1 MKQETTGSN
10 LPPDFPNRIK
20 QIRVQLGLTQM
31 RLAELIGVSFASVN
45 RWENGQTKPS
55 RLAWQKILRV
65 DNHGMAAFEAQKEIH
80 VPMKEPEPSSTIGP
94 SGPPV
99 IDFTADPEL
108 VRVVAE
114 GERLAHGHLVNPAFA
129 AEMSLIDPLPHQRIA
144 VYEQMLTQPR
154 LRYLLADDAGAGK
167 TIMSGLYI
175 REMLSRRMIRR
186 ILVIPPAGLVGN
198 WEREMRTLFGLS
210 FRIAEG
216 NDFRSGNPFTDS
228 DGHRLIVSVDTLAS
242 ARAFSRIQERIVE
255 PYDLV
260 IFDEAHKLS
269 ADREHDFRIRK
280 TDRYRLAEA
289 LAGIPSGDE
298 RWSLCWS
305 AHHLLLLTATPHMGK
320 DYPYYALWKLLDP
333 QILPTFDA
341 FQSFP
346 PEARRRHFIRRTKE
360 EMVRF
365 DGTPIYPTRT
375 SDTLSYELTQGE
387 TSEQKLYDE
396 TSAYI
401 RTYYNRAR
409 ILNRSAARLAMSVF
423 QRRLA
428 SSTYALIRSF
438 ERRLEK
444 LDGLIEDLRSG
455 LVDLEQIAAA
465 QATKRALDPYE
476 DKTADEEGTVDGRE
490 EGETEE
496 EKALGSVVATTL
508 AELINER
515 TQVQTLLNLGREV
528 FESGRESKFEK
539 LREILRDPRFLDE
552 KWIIFTEHRDTL
564 RFLVSRLEG
573 LGFTGRVAQIHGG
586 MDFREREEQV
596 DFFRRPASEG
606 GAGYLIATDAAGEG
620 INLQFCWLMVNYDI
634 PWNPARLEQRMGRIH
649 RYNQKHDPV
658 VILNLVADKTRE
670 GRVLRTLLDKLERIR
685 KELRSDKVFDVVGRL
700 FRGVSIKDYMERVV
714 LEPGSDVE
722 GKIEGVLTKEQ
733 VLAIQE
739 RERTLYGEGGD
750 VRKELGRL
758 KRNVDQE
765 AYFRLI
771 PGYVRRFVEKAAP
784 LIGIGINGSLDG
796 FFSFKANTPG
806 ALDPLLPVLESYLP
820 SQRSRITVARPEDA
834 STGIFFHPGDP
845 LFDHFLD
852 LVRSLLGSD
861 ALNGSIFV
869 DPGAEKPYLLHLAR
883 ITVKRQADPAIR
895 VFANDE
901 ILEHHLAGFKEDRD
915 GAITECPVEHLL
927 LLKGG
932 SDIPASARR
941 FAAMAPESREAV
953 RAYAMERVTRPLAEV
968 KRLPLLQSIPERE
981 DFLRR
986 GFDYQDGELA
996 AARAGITDKARRGD
1010 PRARAELERIKD
1022 QQRKLADQ
1030 REEALIRLRREP
1042 DLIVPGDV
1050 TFFAHALVFPSEDA
1064 LDRKQRDE
1072 EIETI
1077 AVKYAKAYEETDGAT
1092 VMDVSTPPEARD
1104 AGLSDHPGFDLLSLR
1119 PGGEER
1125 AIEVKGRAG
1134 TGNVELTENEWA
1146 RACNLRNRYWLYVV
1160 YDCAGPQPRLLR
1172 VGDPFGKLLIRG
1184 RGGVIIDEKSIFES
1198 AEGDG

>member
-1 MKQETTGSN
+1 MKQETTGSS
-10 LPPDFPNRIK
+10 LPSDFSEKIK
-20 QIRVQLGLTQM
+20 RIRVQCGLTQM

-45 RWENGQTKPS
+45 RWENRQTKPS
-55 RLAWQKILRV
+55 RLAWQKILRI
-65 DNHGMAAFEAQKEIH
+65 DSQGIAAFEPAQESLATATH
-80 VPMKEPEPSSTIGP
+80 MESASASGP
-94 SGPPV
+94 SGPPI
-99 IDFTADPEL
+99 IDFTADPDQ
-108 VRVVAE
+108 VRVIAE

-129 AEMSLIDPLPHQRIA
+129 AEISLIDPLPHQRIA
-144 VYEQMLTQPR
+144 VYERMLSQPR

-175 REMLSRRMIRR
+175 REMLSRRLIRR
-186 ILVIPPAGLVGN
+186 ILIVPPAGLVGN

-216 NDFRSGNPFTDS
+216 SDFRAGNPFPDS
-228 DGHRLIVSVDTLAS
+228 DSHRLIVSVDTLAS
-242 ARAFSRIQERIVE
+242 ARAFSRLQEKITE

-269 ADREHDFRIRK
+269 ADREPDFRIRK
-280 TDRYRLAEA
+280 TDRYRLAES
-289 LAGIPSGDE
+289 LAGIPSDDE
-298 RWSLCWS
+298 RWSLGWS
-305 AHHLLLLTATPHMGK
+305 AHHFLLLTATPHMGK

-387 TSEQKLYDE
+387 TGEQKLYDE

-428 SSTYALIRSF
+428 SSTHALIRSF
-438 ERRLEK
+438 ERRVEK
-444 LDGLIEDLRSG
+444 LDGLIEDLQSG
-455 LVDLEQIAAA
+455 RVDLEQIAAA
-465 QATKRALDPYE
+465 QATKRAIDPYE
-476 DKTADEEGTVDGRE
+476 DKTADEEGAVDGRE
-490 EGETEE
+490 EGEEEE

-515 TQVQTLLNLGREV
+515 TQVQTLLSLGRKV
-528 FESGRESKFEK
+528 YDLGHESKFEK
-539 LREILRDPRFLDE
+539 LREILRDPRFQNE
-552 KWIIFTEHRDTL
+552 KWIVFTEHRDTL

-596 DFFRRPASEG
+596 EFFRKPASEG
-606 GAGYLIATDAAGEG
+606 GAGYLVATDAAGEG

-670 GRVLRTLLDKLERIR
+670 GRVLSTLLKKLEGIR
-685 KELRSDKVFDVVGRL
+685 KEIGYDKVFDVVGRL
-700 FRGVSIKDYMERVV
+700 FRGVSIKDYMEKVV
-714 LEPGSDVE
+714 LEPGTDVE
-722 GKIEGVLTKEQ
+722 GRIEGVLTKEQ
-733 VLAIQE
+733 VLAIEEKE
-739 RERTLYGEGGD
+739 RALYGEGGD

-758 KRNVDQE
+758 KRDVDRE
-765 AYFRLI
+765 TYFRLT
-771 PGYVRRFVEKAAP
+771 PGYVRRFVEIAAP
-784 LIGIGINGSLDG
+784 LVGIGIDGSLDG
-796 FFSFKANTPG
+796 FFSFKALLPG

-820 SQRSRITVARPEDA
+820 SQRSRITVYRPEDA
-834 STGIFFHPGDP
+834 SAGIFFHPGDP
-845 LFDHFLD
+845 LFDRFLD
-852 LVRSLLGSD
+852 LVRSQLGSD
-861 ALNGSIFV
+861 ALKGAIFV
-869 DPGAEKPYLLHLAR
+869 DPGAQKPCILHLAR
-883 ITVKRQADPAIR
+883 ITVKRQADPAISI
-895 VFANDE
+895 FASEE
-901 ILEHHLAGFKEDRD
+901 ILERRLACFTEDGD
-915 GAITECPVEHLL
+915 GTITECPVEHLL

-932 SDIPASARR
+932 RNSHASARR

-953 RAYAMERVTRPLAEV
+953 RAYAMERVAYPLSEA
-968 KRLPLLQSIPERE
+968 KRRPLLQSIPERE

-986 GFDYQDGELA
+986 GFDFQDGELA
-996 AARAGITDKARRGD
+996 AARAAITDKARRGD
-1010 PRARAELERIKD
+1010 PRARAELERIKE
-1022 QQRKLADQ
+1022 QQRKLSDQ
-1030 REEALIRLRREP
+1030 RKEALIRLHREP

-1050 TFFAHALVFPSEDA
+1050 TFFAHVLVVPSEDA
-1064 LDRKQRDE
+1064 LDRKQRDD
-1072 EIETI
+1072 EIEAI
-1077 AVKYAKAYEETDGAT
+1077 AVKYAKAYEEADGAT
-1092 VMDVSTPPEARD
+1092 VRDVSTAPEARS

-1119 PGGEER
+1119 PGWEER

-1134 TGNVELTENEWA
+1134 TGDVELTENEWA
-1146 RACNLRNRYWLYVV
+1146 KACNLRSRYWLYVV

-1172 VGDPFGKLLIRG
+1172 VRDPFEKLLVRG
-1184 RGGVIIDEKSIFES
+1184 RGGVIIDEKSILAS
-1198 AEGDG
+1198 ADVL

>member
-1 MKQETTGSN
+1 MKPVAYGPNPSS
-10 LPPDFPNRIK
+10 DFSDRIK
-20 QIRVQLGLTQM
+20 QIRVRFGLTQA
-31 RLAELIGVSFASVN
+31 RLAQLIGVSFASVN
-45 RWENGQTKPS
+45 RWENGLSKPS
-55 RLAWQKILRV
+55 RLAWQKLLHV
-65 DNHGMAAFEAQKEIH
+65 DSRGIGSFDAPREGHAL
-80 VPMKEPEPSSTIGP
+80 PMKPEPRSAIGT
-94 SGPPV
+94 SGPPI

-108 VRVVAE
+108 VRAVAE

-129 AEMSLIDPLPHQRIA
+129 AEVSLIDPLPHQRIA
-144 VYEQMLTQPR
+144 VYEQMLVQPR

-175 REMLSRRMIRR
+175 REMFSRGLIRR
-186 ILVIPPAGLVGN
+186 VLIIPPAGLVGN

-216 NDFRSGNPFTDS
+216 SDFRTGNPFS
-228 DGHRLIVSVDTLAS
+228 DPDGDRLVVSMDTLAS
-242 ARAFSRIQERIVE
+242 VRAFSRLQERTVE
-255 PYDLV
+255 RYDLV

-269 ADREHDFRIRK
+269 ADREPDYGIRK
-280 TDRYRLAEA
+280 TDRYRLAEV
-289 LAGIPSGDE
+289 LAGIPSEDE
-298 RWSLCWS
+298 RWSLSWS

-320 DYPYYALWKLLDP
+320 DYPYYALWKLLEP

-375 SDTLSYELTQGE
+375 SDTLGYELTRGE
-387 TSEQKLYDE
+387 GSEQELYDK

-438 ERRLEK
+438 ERRMEK
-444 LDGLIEDLRSG
+444 LDGFIEDLQSG
-455 LVDLEQIAAA
+455 KIDLEQIAAA
-465 QATKRALDPYE
+465 QATKRIPDPYE
-476 DKTADEEGTVDGRE
+476 EMTAEEEGTVDGRE
-490 EGETEE
+490 EGEAEE

-515 TQVQTLLNLGREV
+515 MQVQALLDLGRKV
-528 FESGRESKFEK
+528 SESGRGSKFEK
-539 LREILRDPRFLDE
+539 LLEILRDPRFKDE
-552 KWIIFTEHRDTL
+552 KWIVFTEHRDTL
-564 RFLVSRLEG
+564 RFLMSGLEG
-573 LGFTGRVAQIHGG
+573 VGLTGRVAQIHGG

-596 DFFRRPASEG
+596 EFFRKPASEG

-620 INLQFCWLMVNYDI
+620 INLQFCWLMVNFDI

-658 VILNLVADKTRE
+658 VIVNLVADKTRE
-670 GRVLRTLLDKLERIR
+670 GRVLKTLLDKLERIR

-700 FRGVSIKDYMERVV
+700 FRGVSIKDYMEKVV

-722 GKIEGVLTKEQ
+722 GKIEGSLTREQ
-733 VLAIQE
+733 VLAIE
-739 RERTLYGEGGD
+739 EKDRALYGDGGD
-750 VRKELGRL
+750 VVRELGRL
-758 KRNVDQE
+758 KRDVDQE
-765 AYFRLI
+765 TYRRLI

-784 LIGIGINGSLDG
+784 LVGIGIDGSLDG
-796 FFSFKANTPG
+796 FFSFKAIRPG
-806 ALDPLLPVLESYLP
+806 ALDPLLPALESYLP
-820 SQRSRITVARPEDA
+820 AQRSRITVNRPEDA
-834 STGIFFHPGDP
+834 STGIFFHPGDH
-845 LFDHFLD
+845 LFDRFLE

-861 ALNGSIFV
+861 AVKGAVFV
-869 DPGAEKPYLLHLAR
+869 DPGAEKPYLLHLAQ
-883 ITVKRQADPAIR
+883 ITVKRRADPTIR
-895 VFANDE
+895 AFANKE
-901 ILEHHLAGFKEDRD
+901 ILECRLAGFKEDGD

-932 SDIPASARR
+932 SSDPASARR
-941 FAAMAPESREAV
+941 FAAIAPESRESV
-953 RAYAMERVTRPLAEV
+953 RSYCLERVAHPLAEV
-968 KRLPLLQSIPERE
+968 RRRPLMQSLPERA

-996 AARAGITDKARRGD
+996 AARAGIAGKARRGD

-1022 QQRKLADQ
+1022 RQRKIADQ
-1030 REEALIRLRREP
+1030 REDALIRLRREP

-1050 TFFAHALVFPSEDA
+1050 TFFAHALVIPSGDA
-1064 LDRKQRDE
+1064 MDRKRRDD
-1072 EIETI
+1072 EIEAI
-1077 AVKYAKAYEETDGAT
+1077 AVRVSTVYEETDGA
-1092 VMDVSTPPEARD
+1092 VVRNVSTPPEARA
-1104 AGLSDHPGFDLLSLR
+1104 AGLTDHPGFDLLSVR

-1134 TGNVELTENEWA
+1134 TGDLELTENEWA
-1146 RACNLRNRYWLYVV
+1146 KACNLRGRYWLYVV

-1172 VGDPFGKLLIRG
+1172 VRDPFGTLLRRE
-1184 RGGVIIDEKSIFES
+1184 RGGVIIDEKSVLAS
-1198 AEGDG
+1198 AEAL